1 MLVSFL
7 KMPSARHLM
16 TTNVNPL
23 PRFASA
29 RAWNSI
35 RVGFFLASRQI
46 RANVGTTLLIIV
58 VMTLTYLNLLVM
70 SGVMVGI
77 VQGLHDE
84 RQTHYSG
91 DIILTNYNQKD
102 SIQNSSDTLAY
113 LRALPLVDSFS
124 ARYVASGVLEGN
136 YAGKLRL
143 YDKPDV
149 YGVNIAGID
158 PAAEN
163 ATTDFSTLLI
173 EGKYLEKNDYDQV
186 LIGTSLLARYKTL
199 TAIPGATPIPNVSVG
214 SKVRI
219 VVGGIE
225 REMTVK
231 GIIASKVQEINLR
244 VFIVD
249 SQLRAMLGRDNGV
262 NEIAVKLAPGANAAS
277 VQRQIQQSSVGA
289 NAKIE
294 LARESEP
301 TFFEDFSMTFNKL
314 GSFLGGIGLVIAF
327 IAIFILV
334 FINTITRRRSIGI
347 LQAIGIQSAGI
358 EVGYVLQSVLYA
370 TAGVAL
376 GMLILF
382 MFLVPYFSVHPID
395 FPFSNGILAVSFS
408 AALVKAFV
416 LFVAIILASLIPARM
431 IMRQEIVDAVLGR

>member
-1 MLVSFL
+1 MNT
-7 KMPSARHLM
+7 
-16 TTNVNPL
+16 TTNAGPASR
-23 PRFASA
+23 PASA
-29 RAWNSI
+29 RAWNSV

-46 RANVGTTLLIIV
+46 RANVGTTLLIII

-77 VQGLHDE
+77 VQGLHNE
-84 RQTHYSG
+84 RQSHYSG

-113 LRALPLVDSFS
+113 LRALPLVASFS
-124 ARYVASGVLEGN
+124 PRYLASGVLEGN

-173 EGKYLEKNDYDQV
+173 EGQYLEKNDYDQV
-186 LIGTSLLARYKTL
+186 LVGTSLLARYKTL
-199 TAIPGATPIPNVSVG
+199 TAIPGSTPIPNVSVG
-214 SKVRI
+214 SKVR
-219 VVGGIE
+219 VVVNGIE

-244 VFIVD
+244 VFMVD
-249 SQLRAMLGRDNGV
+249 SQLRAMLGRDDGV
-262 NEIAVKLAPGANAAS
+262 NEIAIKLAPGADAAS
-277 VQRQIQQSSVGA
+277 VQRQIQQSGIGA

-301 TFFEDFSMTFNKL
+301 TFFEDFSTTFNKL

-334 FINTITRRRSIGI
+334 FINTVTRRRSIGI

-358 EVGYVLQSVLYA
+358 EIGYVVQSILYA
-370 TAGVAL
+370 TVGVVV
-376 GMLILF
+376 GMLVLF

-395 FPFSNGILAVSFS
+395 FPFSNGILAVSF
-408 AALVKAFV
+408 AEALAKALI

-431 IMRQEIVDAVLGR
+431 IMRQEIVDAILGR

>member
-1 MLVSFL
+1 MNT
-7 KMPSARHLM
+7 
-16 TTNVNPL
+16 TTNAGPASR
-23 PRFASA
+23 PASA
-29 RAWNSI
+29 RAWNSLRI
-35 RVGFFLASRQI
+35 GFFLASRHI
-46 RANVGTTLLIIV
+46 RANVGTTLLIII

-77 VQGLHDE
+77 VQGLHNE
-84 RQTHYSG
+84 RQSHYSG

-113 LRALPLVDSFS
+113 LRALPLVASFS
-124 ARYVASGVLEGN
+124 PRYVASGVLEGN

-173 EGKYLEKNDYDQV
+173 EGQYLEKNDYDQV
-186 LIGTSLLARYKTL
+186 LVGTSLLARYKTL

-214 SKVRI
+214 SKVR
-219 VVGGIE
+219 VVVNGIE

-244 VFIVD
+244 VFMVD
-249 SQLRAMLGRDNGV
+249 SQLRAILGREDNGV
-262 NEIAVKLAPGANAAS
+262 NEIAIKLAPGADAAS
-277 VQRQIQQSSVGA
+277 VQRQIQQSVIGA

-301 TFFEDFSMTFNKL
+301 TFFEDFSTTFNKL

-334 FINTITRRRSIGI
+334 FINTVTRRRSIGI

-358 EVGYVLQSVLYA
+358 EIGYVVQSILYA
-370 TAGVAL
+370 TVGVVV
-376 GMLILF
+376 GMLVLF
-382 MFLVPYFSVHPID
+382 MFLVPYF
-395 FPFSNGILAVSFS
+395 
-408 AALVKAFV
+408 FV
-416 LFVAIILASLIPARM
+416 
-431 IMRQEIVDAVLGR
+431 